1 MIVAEAT
8 DFVRADPEYD
18 LGITGT
24 MKIAHAAEG
33 FGLDCEIHS
42 AGPAHRPCMSAMRN
56 SNYYELAL
64 VGPKIPTI
72 MPPIYADGYSDASTA
87 VGADGCYPV
96 PTGPGLGVALDWDFI
111 ERRRTGY
118 HRFGA

>member
-1 MIVAEAT
+1 MVPGAGVGRPTI
-8 DFVRADPEYD
+8 P
-18 LGITGT
+18 
-24 MKIAHAAEG
+24 IARL
-33 FGLDCEIHS
+33 FW
-42 AGPAHRPCMSAMRN
+42 R
-56 SNYYELAL
+56 
-64 VGPKIPTI
+64 VGANVPGASTIPTI
-72 MPPIYADGYSDASTA
+72 LPPIYADGYSDASTA

>member
-1 MIVAEAT
+1 
-8 DFVRADPEYD
+8 
-18 LGITGT
+18 
-24 MKIAHAAEG
+24 
-33 FGLDCEIHS
+33 
-42 AGPAHRPCMSAMRN
+42 MSAMRN

-64 VGPKIPTI
+64 VGPTIPTI
-72 MPPIYADGYSDASTA
+72 LPPIYTDGYSDASTA

>member
-1 MIVAEAT
+1 
-8 DFVRADPEYD
+8 
-18 LGITGT
+18 
-24 MKIAHAAEG
+24 
-33 FGLDCEIHS
+33 
-42 AGPAHRPCMSAMRN
+42 MSAMRN
-56 SNYYELAL
+56 SNYYEMAL
-64 VGPKIPTI
+64 VGPTIPTI
-72 MPPIYADGYSDASTA
+72 LPPIYADGYSDASTA